1 MTREFVIKAM
11 YLADVEKEKFITDG
25 FVRILDGKIVEFGKT
40 SGRTFSDDIEIT
52 DFQNATILP
61 GLIDCHTHLIYEGT
75 GFEAPDYLQNQTDQI
90 LNEIGLDNLRRHINC
105 GVTTLFD
112 NGGKGDLTLKL
123 RQVANEE
130 NKHLPD
136 VWSSKVVLCSGL
148 PKMRDRGGNIDPDDP
163 ENAAKVVE
171 RLIKEDRVD
180 WIKLYATRG
189 GLAPQL
195 ALKYGYGPTFPNE
208 TLKAI
213 IQTAHSYG
221 KKVGA
226 HCVTTDGINAFVDC
240 DGDCI
245 IHAEFNDSPFSADKN
260 QTVFQKVVDS
270 GKFVNPT
277 LYTAKSAI
285 LAKEAMADSMNRL
298 KEEKDNIDRMRAIY
312 SKTQQTIFNFWEKG
326 VRLLAGS
333 DSGFGYYPFGHFYN
347 ELIEL
352 HHAGIPIMEVIKMA
366 TLNPAKYMNRDDIGR
381 LAVGARADLAVFQGN
396 VTNNILALKQI
407 KAVYKKGCRIV

>member
-1 MTREFVIKAM
+1 MREFVVRAR
-11 YLADVEKEKFITDG
+11 YLIDVEKGLSITDG
-25 FVRILDGKIVEFGKT
+25 FVRVLDEKIVEFGQT
-40 SGRTFSDDIEIT
+40 SDKTFSEDVEIT

-90 LNEIGLDNLRRHINC
+90 LIEIGLDNLRRHINC

-123 RQVANEE
+123 REE
-130 NKHLPD
+130 AVRKNRHLPE
-136 VWSSKVVLCSGL
+136 VWASKVVLRSGL
-148 PKMRDRGGNIDPDDP
+148 PKMGDLGGNINPDDP
-163 ENAAKVVE
+163 ENAAEVVE
-171 RLIKEDRVD
+171 RMIKEDRVD

-195 ALKYGYGPTFPNE
+195 ALKYGYGPTFPAE
-208 TLKAI
+208 TLKTI
-213 IQTAHSYG
+213 IRTAHSFG

-226 HCVTTDGINAFVDC
+226 HCVTPDGINAFVEC

-245 IHAEFNDSPFSADKN
+245 IHAEFNDSPLSADKN
-260 QTVFQKVVDS
+260 QAVFQKVVDS
-270 GKFVNPT
+270 GKYVNPT

-285 LAKEAMADSMNRL
+285 LAKEAKADSMNRL
-298 KEEKDNIDRMRAIY
+298 EDEKSNIDQMELIY
-312 SKTQQTIFNFWEKG
+312 SKTQQTIFNFWDKG
-326 VRLLAGS
+326 VPLLAGS

-352 HHAGIPIMEVIKMA
+352 HHAGIPTMEVIKAA

-381 LAVGARADLAVFQGN
+381 IAVGANADLAIFRGN
-396 VTNNILALKQI
+396 VTNDIEILKQI
-407 KAVYKKGCRIV
+407 KAVYKKGERIV

>member
-1 MTREFVIKAM
+1 MREFVVRAR
-11 YLADVEKEKFITDG
+11 YLIDIEKGLSITDG
-25 FVRILDGKIVEFGKT
+25 FVRVLDEKIVEFGQT
-40 SGRTFSDDIEIT
+40 SDKTFSDDVEIT

-90 LNEIGLDNLRRHINC
+90 LIEIGLDNLRRHINC

-112 NGGKGDLTLKL
+112 NGGKGALTLKL
-123 RQVANEE
+123 RQETIGE
-130 NKHLPD
+130 NKHLPE
-136 VWSSKVVLCSGL
+136 VWVSKVVLRSAL
-148 PKMRDRGGNIDPDDP
+148 PKMDDLGGNINPDDP
-163 ENAAKVVE
+163 EYAAEVVE
-171 RLIKEDRVD
+171 KMIKEDCVD

-195 ALKYGYGPTFPNE
+195 ALKYGYGPTFPAE
-208 TLKAI
+208 TLKTI
-213 IQTAHSYG
+213 IRTAHSFG

-226 HCVTTDGINAFVDC
+226 HCVTTDGINAFVEC

-245 IHAEFNDSPFSADKN
+245 IHAEFNDSPLSADKN
-260 QTVFQKVVDS
+260 QAVFQKVVDS
-270 GKFVNPT
+270 GKYVNPT

-285 LAKEAMADSMNRL
+285 LAKEAKADSMNRL
-298 KEEKDNIDRMRAIY
+298 EDEKSNIDQMELIY
-312 SKTQQTIFNFWEKG
+312 SKTQQTIFNFWDKG
-326 VRLLAGS
+326 VPLLAGS

-352 HHAGIPIMEVIKMA
+352 HHAGIPTMEVIKAA

-381 LAVGARADLAVFQGN
+381 IAVGANADLAIFRGN
-396 VTNNILALKQI
+396 VTNDIEILKQI
-407 KAVYKKGCRIV
+407 KAVYKKGKRIV